1 MTVQEK
7 IEGASAAVVT
17 ALSLV
22 DVRAVDEALG
32 RQPLDRLHFGNEFC
46 ETLLPSPGHVAAAIA
61 AAERRGLGFALVTPM
76 LSDGTLERLRPL
88 LPMLPD
94 GAEVIANDWG
104 TLHLLRRAHPRLVPV
119 AGRLMCKMVKDP
131 RLPSAEWARLYPHG
145 IHSRAFG
152 KLLASLGVARIE
164 MDVPPFAA
172 AADFRSRTMRVS
184 VHAPYGYSVKGR
196 ACRIGSLHQP
206 DGEKFS
212 TGHRCRKECLTYVA
226 DLSRPTTG
234 TVDLAT
240 FQRGNTV
247 FYRHSP
253 AMTSVVQEALAQGW
267 IDRIIVS
274 GDWNENRCA
283 HQ

>member
-1 MTVQEK
+1 MIV
-7 IEGASAAVVT
+7 EGKSGSRTSAVT

-22 DVRAVDEALG
+22 DVRSLEAVLDS
-32 RQPLDRLHFGNEFC
+32 QSTDRLHFGSEFC
-46 ETLLPSPGHVAAAIA
+46 DTLLPSPAHVAAAVA
-61 AAERRGLGFALVTPM
+61 AAQRRGLGFALVTPM
-76 LSDGTLERLRPL
+76 LSDGALMRLRPL
-88 LPMLPD
+88 LEMLPD

-104 TLHLLRRAHPRLVPV
+104 TLHLLRRDHRRLVAV

-152 KLLASLGVARIE
+152 KLLASLGVSRIE

-172 AADFRSRTMRVS
+172 ASDFRSPDMRVS
-184 VHAPYGYSVKGR
+184 VHVPYGYSVKGR

-206 DGEKFS
+206 DGDKFM

-226 DLSRPTTG
+226 ELSRPTSG
-234 TVDLAT
+234 ALDLAT

-253 AMTSVVQEALAQGW
+253 QMREAAQEALAQGW
-267 IDRIIVS
+267 IDRVIVS
-274 GDWNENRCA
+274 GDWNENRSA